1 MPGPSIPGAHEPPV
15 QPLRWH
21 PALLDHLRRRY
32 GIRRVP
38 RHTIALRPLP
48 PALVWADGIVG
59 QPPSDCLGDLAADA
73 DRRADDLF
81 CRLLV
86 GNVAV
91 VPVRRVGIIRTLTE
105 AAGHFAYP
113 ARAWRE
119 ARPVLAWLCLIGG
132 LFASIL
138 SMVAGTALVFA
149 GVYWLFVEVT
159 A

>member
-1 MPGPSIPGAHEPPV
+1 MTR
-15 QPLRWH
+15 LRWY
-21 PALLDHLRRRY
+21 PDLLDDLRATY

-38 RHTIALRPLP
+38 RHTVALRPLP
-48 PALVWADGIVG
+48 PALVWADGIAG
-59 QPPSDCLGDLAADA
+59 TPPSECLGDVVGGADE
-73 DRRADDLF
+73 RADDLF
-81 CRLLV
+81 TRFLLKK
-86 GNVAV
+86 VAV
-91 VPVRRVGIIRTLTE
+91 VRVRRVGVICTLTD
-105 AAGHFAYP
+105 AVGHFAYP

-138 SMVAGTALVFA
+138 GMVAGTALVFA

>member
-1 MPGPSIPGAHEPPV
+1 MPGPSVPGAHEPPV

-38 RHTIALRPLP
+38 RHTVALRPP
-48 PALVWADGIVG
+48 SPSLVWADGIAG
-59 QPPSDCLGDLAADA
+59 TPPSECLGDLAADA

-91 VPVRRVGIIRTLTE
+91 VRVRRVGVIRTLTE
-105 AAGHFAYP
+105 AAGHFRYP

-119 ARPVLAWLCLIGG
+119 ARPILAALVLTVGLLATLVAWSAGPVLLG
-132 LFASIL
+132 
-138 SMVAGTALVFA
+138 AGTYLLL
-149 GVYWLFVEVT
+149 GGGR
-159 A
+159 